1 MCQRNH
7 FIIAFILLI
16 TLAFA
21 CSSSNNDKE
30 QVVSSNNY
38 EDLVSLSQEFH
49 EFQKPKMING
59 VPDYTAAAME
69 AQRHELVKFQ
79 TRLASIDPSDWPI
92 SQRVDYLLVRAEMN
106 GLEFDHRVLR
116 PWSRDPGFYVTTY
129 LGFGPRMYGTL
140 RIPKLPLPADSI
152 ADFQMKLQAVPKI
165 LDQAKGNLKEA
176 AGDLVR
182 LAIRAKEKEIAI
194 FQNLASQLA
203 QHHPDLVADA
213 ERAKA
218 ACNDFHDWLKES
230 KSRMTEDAGIRVE
243 NYNWYLKNVQ
253 LFPYTWEEVLILSQR
268 EYERAIAFLKLEENK
283 NRKLPPL
290 EPVRTVED
298 WRHLAQQANQQLLE
312 FLRDEEIFTVPDYL
326 IPGEPKPYIPPG
338 SSYRR
343 FFDKV
348 RYRDPRPLRAH
359 NLPGHR
365 LDSLM
370 HHRDKRP
377 IRGTKHLYFIDGIRA
392 EGWATGLEEM
402 MMQLGFLDKLPRTR
416 EITYVLLVNRA
427 ARAIADLKMHS
438 NEFTFE
444 EAFQYLVDA
453 TPYWMEEDDL
463 AAWFDLE
470 LYLRQPG
477 YGMGYLLGKI
487 QLEQLISDRANQLG
501 DKFNLRQFH
510 DEFLA
515 AGMIPITLIR
525 WEMTGLEDQIKKI
538 W

>member
-1 MCQRNH
+1 
-7 FIIAFILLI
+7 
-16 TLAFA
+16 
-21 CSSSNNDKE
+21 
-30 QVVSSNNY
+30 
-38 EDLVSLSQEFH
+38 
-49 EFQKPKMING
+49 
-59 VPDYTAAAME
+59 
-69 AQRHELVKFQ
+69 
-79 TRLASIDPSDWPI
+79 
-92 SQRVDYLLVRAEMN
+92 
-106 GLEFDHRVLR
+106 
-116 PWSRDPGFYVTTY
+116 
-129 LGFGPRMYGTL
+129 
-140 RIPKLPLPADSI
+140 
-152 ADFQMKLQAVPKI
+152 
-165 LDQAKGNLKEA
+165 
-176 AGDLVR
+176 
-182 LAIRAKEKEIAI
+182 
-194 FQNLASQLA
+194 
-203 QHHPDLVADA
+203 
-213 ERAKA
+213 
-218 ACNDFHDWLKES
+218 
-230 KSRMTEDAGIRVE
+230 
-243 NYNWYLKNVQ
+243 
-253 LFPYTWEEVLILSQR
+253 
-268 EYERAIAFLKLEENK
+268 
-283 NRKLPPL
+283 
-290 EPVRTVED
+290 
-298 WRHLAQQANQQLLE
+298 
-312 FLRDEEIFTVPDYL
+312 
-326 IPGEPKPYIPPG
+326 
-338 SSYRR
+338 
-343 FFDKV
+343 
-348 RYRDPRPLRAH
+348 
-359 NLPGHR
+359 
-365 LDSLM
+365 M

-377 IRGTKHLYFIDGIRA
+377 IRGTKRLYFIDGIRA

>member
-1 MCQRNH
+1 MFQRNH

-16 TLAFA
+16 ILAFA
-21 CSSSNNDKE
+21 CSSPNDDKE
-30 QVVSSNNY
+30 QVVASNNY

-79 TRLASIDPSDWPI
+79 TRLATIDPSDWPI

-129 LGFGPRMYGTL
+129 LGFGPRMYGAL
-140 RIPKLPLPADSI
+140 RIPELPLPADSI

-176 AGDLVR
+176 GGDLVR
-182 LAIRAKEKEIAI
+182 LAIRAKEKENAI

-203 QHHPDLVADA
+203 QHHPDLVTDA

-230 KSRMTEDAGIRVE
+230 ESRMTEDAGIGVE

-298 WRHLAQQANQQLLE
+298 WRHLAQEANQQLLE

-377 IRGTKHLYFIDGIRA
+377 IRGTKRLYFIDGIRA